1 MKKHFL
7 PGLFLLVVFF
17 IETGVLANEPLT
29 KKFSPVGTWEFKA
42 PTAPEGYTA
51 GDLIISKEG
60 KEYSVVFAMSE
71 YYKVTGYEVEYKKK
85 NLSFI
90 LYIETETVHIS
101 GTFEEDKFT
110 GTASYSEGVIEVYA
124 TREKEDE

>member
-7 PGLFLLVVFF
+7 SGLFLLAALF
-17 IETGVLANEPLT
+17 IATGVLANEPLS
-29 KKFSPVGTWEFKA
+29 KKFSPVGTWKFTA
-42 PTAPEGYTA
+42 PAAPEGYTA

-60 KEYSVVFAMSE
+60 KVYSVVFALSE

-101 GTFEEDKFT
+101 GMFEEDKFT
-110 GTASYSEGVIEVYA
+110 GTASYSEGVIDISA